1 MRRLLLSS
9 ALLAGAL
16 VVAVRADALPV
27 IPGGA
32 GFGMETPAGRGG
44 KVLKVTNLNETGTG
58 SLKACIDATGPRVCV
73 FEISGTIKLTADLA
87 VRNDFLTIAG
97 QTAPSP
103 GIMLRGAALK
113 IAASN
118 VLVQH
123 MRIRV
128 GDDAV
133 GPSFD
138 NRDALKIEGMT
149 TKPVRNIVIDHCT
162 LSWAMDET
170 LSVWG
175 PHDNI
180 TITNNFITEALNDS
194 KHPNYNGVG
203 TIPHGYG
210 ALVGPSPG
218 NSVTMTGNLFAH
230 TVERNPLSRASE
242 LVFVN
247 NLVYDRGTMDVQ
259 IQSEGAATTKSTV
272 LKNVFLR
279 GPSYSR
285 DTSPIY
291 ILTGAGSL
299 TLGGGSR
306 VYQSGNVTENYVRE
320 LVTLT
325 GGNTISGLLSL
336 DAYPVWNS
344 GITMVQT
351 YNNGVYDKVLNGSGA
366 RPSDRDTV
374 DKRIVTEVRNRSG
387 KIINC
392 VVSDGTTRCSKNAG
406 GWPALAVNRRALTLP
421 ANPNTVTSSGYT
433 NLEVWLHSLDA
444 TVGGLTQAQGPAAPA
459 TLTAN

>member
-16 VVAVRADALPV
+16 VVAARADALPV

-32 GFGMETPAGRGG
+32 GFGIETPAGRGG
-44 KVLKVTNLNETGTG
+44 AVYRVTNLNETGTG

-73 FEISGTIKLTADLA
+73 FEISGSIKLSADLA
-87 VRNDFLTIAG
+87 VRNDYLTIAG

-123 MRIRV
+123 IRIRV
-128 GDDAV
+128 GDDPV
-133 GPSFD
+133 GPTFE
-138 NRDALKIEGMT
+138 NRDALKIEGMAS
-149 TKPVRNIVIDHCT
+149 KPVRNVVVDHCT

-180 TITNNFITEALNDS
+180 TISNNFVTEALNDS
-194 KHPNYNGVG
+194 KHPDYDGVG

-210 ALVGPSPG
+210 ILVGPAPG
-218 NSVTMTGNLFAH
+218 NSVTMTGNLLAH
-230 TVERNPLSRASE
+230 TVERNPLSRAAE

-247 NLVYDRGTMDVQ
+247 NVIYDRGHMDMQ
-259 IQSEGAATTKSTV
+259 IQSDGIVPTKNTV
-272 LKNVFLR
+272 LKNLFVR

-299 TLGGGSR
+299 TLGKGSR
-306 VYQSGNVTENYVRE
+306 VFQ
-320 LVTLT
+320 
-325 GGNTISGLLSL
+325 
-336 DAYPVWNS
+336 
-344 GITMVQT
+344 
-351 YNNGVYDKVLNGSGA
+351 
-366 RPSDRDTV
+366 
-374 DKRIVTEVRNRSG
+374 
-387 KIINC
+387 
-392 VVSDGTTRCSKNAG
+392 
-406 GWPALAVNRRALTLP
+406 
-421 ANPNTVTSSGYT
+421 
-433 NLEVWLHSLDA
+433 
-444 TVGGLTQAQGPAAPA
+444 
-459 TLTAN
+459 

>member
-16 VVAVRADALPV
+16 VIAARADALPV

-32 GFGMETPAGRGG
+32 GFGMETAAGRFGTVY
-44 KVLKVTNLNETGTG
+44 KVSNLNTSGTG
-58 SLKACIDATGPRVCV
+58 SLKACIDAPGPRVCV
-73 FEISGTIKLTADLA
+73 FEVSGTIKLSADLA
-87 VRNDFLTIAG
+87 IRNDYLTIAG

-113 IAASN
+113 VTASN
-118 VLVQH
+118 ILIQH
-123 MRIRV
+123 IRIRV
-128 GDDAV
+128 GDDAT

-138 NRDALKIEGMT
+138 NRDALKIEGT
-149 TKPVRNIVIDHCT
+149 DAKPIRNVVIDHCT

-180 TITNNFITEALNDS
+180 TLTNNFFTEALNDS
-194 KHPNYNGVG
+194 KHPDYDGVG

-210 ALVGPSPG
+210 VIVGTSPG
-218 NSVTMTGNLFAH
+218 NSITMTGNLFAH

-247 NLVYDRGTMDVQ
+247 NLVYDRGHMDVQ
-259 IQSEGAATTKSTV
+259 LQSDGVISTKNTV

-291 ILTGAGSL
+291 INTGTGAL
-299 TLGGGSR
+299 TLG
-306 VYQSGNVTENYVRE
+306 
-320 LVTLT
+320 T
-325 GGNTISGLLSL
+325 G
-336 DAYPVWNS
+336 
-344 GITMVQT
+344 
-351 YNNGVYDKVLNGSGA
+351 
-366 RPSDRDTV
+366 
-374 DKRIVTEVRNRSG
+374 
-387 KIINC
+387 
-392 VVSDGTTRCSKNAG
+392 
-406 GWPALAVNRRALTLP
+406 
-421 ANPNTVTSSGYT
+421 
-433 NLEVWLHSLDA
+433 
-444 TVGGLTQAQGPAAPA
+444 
-459 TLTAN
+459 